1 MIVCSSINYKG
12 VKESLLKNWFHNK
25 DINMPL
31 YELKNY
37 IINYKDYIKEED
49 KKNNNLKL
57 LGFFPR
63 YYQMKNILN
72 KKIIN
77 VLKKKIKDKIK
88 KFYNNNNHLII
99 DNIRQ
104 IKYMINKKLDLNEF
118 KNFINKTKPI
128 KYFLLDYELKKVNY
142 LYPLVKI
149 VINELFRTINFQIKI
164 NDYLLENEKEW
175 IFEHS
180 YINKLVNEN
189 LFMNYYIDNVFE
201 IKSIFNKEKIDYNFN
216 MNENS
221 LFIFKYNNVKR
232 YDCAIFLGNENYLLL
247 IKLSI
252 NITKKQLK
260 QYELFYLF
268 LNNFQFYNLF
278 YNYFLN

>member
-1 MIVCSSINYKG
+1 
-12 VKESLLKNWFHNK
+12 
-25 DINMPL
+25 
-31 YELKNY
+31 
-37 IINYKDYIKEED
+37 
-49 KKNNNLKL
+49 
-57 LGFFPR
+57 
-63 YYQMKNILN
+63 MKNILN

-88 KFYNNNNHLII
+88 KFYNNNNHLIE
-99 DNIRQ
+99 DNLRQ
-104 IKYMINKKLDLNEF
+104 IKYMIHKKLDLNEF

-149 VINELFRTINFQIKI
+149 VINELFRTIYFQIKI